1 MVTDKEKEFFDN
13 ILESV
18 IAIDKEGKI
27 RELNQ
32 AALKSL
38 GYKRKEDIIALSME
52 KICKGLSLKEIRDK
66 APLQDAELIYLS
78 KEGKEIPVRADI
90 IRRLSYPDDIVFMAR
105 DMSKTKE
112 LIDELRQSK
121 EEFKSSYAELQDSKD
136 ELVRS
141 EKLAFTGRIAASL
154 AHEIR
159 NPLTNVAMSVQQLK
173 KTFKPDGPQIK
184 HVEIITNNIG
194 RANHLITELIN
205 CARPPKLNLQPYNVH
220 NLLKSILESTK
231 VKLRFQKVKAVKR
244 FTTKASIIKMDKEQL
259 ERAFLNLV
267 SNAVEAMPKGGM
279 LTIVTELN
287 GNFFRIKIQDTGK
300 GIPEENIIKIFDP
313 FFSTR
318 ADGVG
323 LGLTVCYGIIVSHG
337 GTIEVES
344 KPKEG
349 SVFTVSLP
357 MDQRFTHTHRERERE
372 RERVK

>member
-205 CARPPKLNLQPYNVH
+205 CARPPKLNLQPYDIH
-220 NLLKSILESTK
+220 NLLKSILKSTK

-357 MDQRFTHTHRERERE
+357 LEQRFTHTHTERE

>member
-205 CARPPKLNLQPYNVH
+205 CARPPKLNLQPYDVH

-357 MDQRFTHTHRERERE
+357 LEQRFTHTHTERE